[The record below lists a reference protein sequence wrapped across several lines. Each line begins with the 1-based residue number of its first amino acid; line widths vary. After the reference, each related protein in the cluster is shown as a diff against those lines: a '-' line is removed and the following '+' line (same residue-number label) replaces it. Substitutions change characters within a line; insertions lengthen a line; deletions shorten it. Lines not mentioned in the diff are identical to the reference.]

1 MNTNI
6 QTVLVDE
13 IAGALEGGAPV
24 AVATVTG
31 AGDPP
36 WLTPGD
42 KLLIRFDG
50 THLGSFGNEEV
61 DTATIELAKQ
71 SLTGFPRISVETI
84 YVSFDGHSTN
94 RRHQSRLGDAE
105 LMVQIWEAPAR
116 LVVVGGGHV
125 GLALATLGEKLGFA
139 VTLIDDR
146 EDFANRERF
155 PMAEHVLL
163 GDIEEQ
169 LNSLILD
176 RSAHVVLVSRGHLQD
191 EIALKEVIREPV
203 GYLGMIGSQRRTQT
217 VLQHLAEEGCAQSD
231 LEKVSTPI
239 GLDIGAETPEEIAL
253 SILAE
258 IVMLRKGRDGGRMGS
273 RMQFEVDESEDLKVQ
288 P

>member
-1 MNTNI
+1 MDANI
-6 QTVLVDE
+6 RTVLVGE
-13 IAGALEGGAPV
+13 IEGALEGGPPI

-31 AGDPP
+31 SGDPP
-36 WLTPGD
+36 WLTAGD
-42 KLLIRFDG
+42 KLLIRSDG
-50 THLGSFGNEEV
+50 TYLGSVGYEEI
-61 DTATIELAKQ
+61 DTATIKLAKQ
-71 SLTGFPRISVETI
+71 FLTGLPRISVETI
-84 YVSFDGHSTN
+84 YVSSDGRATN
-94 RRHQSRLGDAE
+94 RRHQSHLGDAE

-116 LVVVGGGHV
+116 LIVVGGGHV
-125 GLALATLGEKLGFA
+125 GLALATFGEKLDFA
-139 VTLIDDR
+139 VTLVDDR

-155 PMAEHVLL
+155 PMAEHVLV

-169 LNSLILD
+169 LNSLTLD
-176 RSAHVVLVSRGHLQD
+176 QSAHVVLVSRGHLQD

-217 VLQHLAEEGCAQSD
+217 VLQHLAEEGYDQLD

-258 IVMLRKGRDGGRMGS
+258 IVMLRRGGGGGRMGS
-273 RMQFEVDESEDLKVQ
+273 RMQLEAIEDLKN
-288 P
+288 